1 MPERILRRIQ
11 ITGGSTFI
19 VSLPKGWVRSVGLKA
34 GDYVVVQ
41 PQPDGS
47 LRVVPAKSFRP
58 QAFKTSFVVHK
69 GMNPNAITREF
80 VARYL
85 AGYDIIRVSFE
96 DLSPSYRS
104 VIKDVLKKM
113 IGVEIIEEL
122 TDSIVV
128 QCLAK
133 PSELP
138 VRVAIR
144 RMSNLALY
152 MLTDFIRAVDE
163 GNLELLQGMD
173 ERDDNVDR
181 FYKFIL
187 RQLKMVTLG
196 IIQPSDVGLNDLRE
210 CLGFRLVIKSIERIA
225 DHVVNASNC
234 VLQLRALPEAEA
246 KERIVKFGREVSQLF
261 SKSMRSLFDL
271 NVKLA
276 HEVADSIEG
285 VEAEE
290 SDIIGHI
297 MLRCEDV
304 RCAVMLR
311 LVIESLKR
319 IADYSVDIAEIAMN
333 LAVESPMLAQ
343 VRASAS
349 GRSPKP

>member
-11 ITGGSTFI
+11 VTGGSTFI
-19 VSLPKGWVRSVGLKA
+19 VSLPKGWIRNVGLKA
-34 GDYVVVQ
+34 GDYVITQ

-47 LRVVPAKSFRP
+47 LKIAPAEKFRT
-58 QAFKTSFVVHK
+58 KTSRTNLIIRS
-69 GMNPNAITREF
+69 GMNSDAITREF

-85 AGYDIIRVSFE
+85 AGYDIIKVIFE
-96 DLSPSYRS
+96 DKIPIHRI
-104 VIKDVLKKM
+104 VIKEVLRKM

-138 VRVAIR
+138 VRVAVR
-144 RMSNLALY
+144 RMANLAFY
-152 MLTDFIRAVDE
+152 MLADLIKALRT
-163 GNLELLQGMD
+163 GNLQLLQNMN

-187 RQLKMVTLG
+187 RQLKMITLG
-196 IIQPSDVGLNDLRE
+196 IISPFDVGLNDLRE

-234 VLQLRALPEAEA
+234 MLQLNNVLD
-246 KERIVKFGREVSQLF
+246 KEIQEKIVIFSQEISQIF
-261 SKSMRSLFDL
+261 SKSIKSLFDL

-276 HEVADSIEG
+276 HEVADSVDRIEK
-285 VEAEE
+285 EE
-290 SDIIGHI
+290 NEIISSI
-297 MLRCEDV
+297 MLICKEVKR
-304 RCAVMLR
+304 AVFLR

-319 IADYSVDIAEIAMN
+319 IADYSADIAEIAVN
-333 LAVESPMLAQ
+333 LTVEPPTLTFK
-343 VRASAS
+343 
-349 GRSPKP
+349 GERSSEEL

>member
-11 ITGGSTFI
+11 VTGGSTFI
-19 VSLPKGWVRSVGLKA
+19 VSLPKGWVKNVGLKA
-34 GDYVVVQ
+34 GDYVVTQ

-47 LRVVPAKSFRP
+47 LRIVPAKGFKTKT
-58 QAFKTSFVVHK
+58 FKTSLVIRS

-85 AGYDIIRVSFE
+85 AGYDIIKVTFE
-96 DLSPSYRS
+96 DKLPIHRS
-104 VIKDVLKKM
+104 VIKDVLRKM

-122 TDSIVV
+122 ANSIVV

-144 RMSNLALY
+144 RMTNLAFY
-152 MLTDFIRAVDE
+152 MLTDLIKALRINNFQ
-163 GNLELLQGMD
+163 LLHDMD

-196 IIQPSDVGLNDLRE
+196 IISPSDVGLNDLRE
-210 CLGFRLVIKSIERIA
+210 CLGLRLVIKSIERIA

-234 VLQLRALPEAEA
+234 ILQLNDMLDQFTR
-246 KERIVKFGREVSQLF
+246 KRIVIFAEEVSQLF
-261 SKSMRSLFDL
+261 SKSIKSLFDL

-276 HEVADSIEG
+276 HEVADSIDHIEK
-285 VEAEE
+285 EE
-290 SDIIGHI
+290 NEIISSI
-297 MLRCEDV
+297 MLTCKEIK
-304 RCAVMLR
+304 CAVLLR

-319 IADYSVDIAEIAMN
+319 IADYSADIAEIAVN
-333 LAVESPMLAQ
+333 LAVESPIIYSKGEKA
-343 VRASAS
+343 ASI
-349 GRSPKP
+349 GLCE